1 MSKTT
6 AVICPKCGNEFNVE
20 DVLAHGIEE
29 KFREKY
35 NEDITNIEKQYKG
48 KEDLLNEREQEL
60 REREVEIAEQIEKK
74 AIALAAERE
83 KELRE
88 KIQSETEVEKNA
100 LLFDLA
106 EAREKLAAS
115 SKISIENER
124 LKQQLNT
131 QETELELKYSKL
143 MTTQLQEEVEK
154 AQKTANDAAEMKLR
168 EANRKVEVANE
179 QVAEMKRK
187 LEQGSVQLQGEVQ
200 ELAIEEFLRETF
212 RLDTIEEVK
221 KGARG
226 ADCLQVVHTH
236 GKQNL
241 GSIYFESKRTKDF
254 QKSWIEKFKSDMR
267 EKGATF
273 GVLVT
278 EAMPV
283 GVDRMDLIDG
293 VWVCSY
299 HEFKGLSK
307 VLRETIISLDG
318 AMTSQENKGDKM
330 EMLYS
335 FLTGNEFK
343 MRVEAIVE
351 GFTEM
356 QTDLLAEQR
365 AAKAQWKKREK
376 RIEKVLENTIAMHGS
391 IRGIAGKAIASIQL
405 LELPSGDEEDDE
417 NNS

>member
-1 MSKTT
+1 MK
-6 AVICPKCGNEFNVE
+6 
-20 DVLAHGIEE
+20 
-29 KFREKY
+29 
-35 NEDITNIEKQYKG
+35 
-48 KEDLLNEREQEL
+48 
-60 REREVEIAEQIEKK
+60 
-74 AIALAAERE
+74 
-83 KELRE
+83 
-88 KIQSETEVEKNA
+88 
-100 LLFDLA
+100 
-106 EAREKLAAS
+106 
-115 SKISIENER
+115 
-124 LKQQLNT
+124 
-131 QETELELKYSKL
+131 
-143 MTTQLQEEVEK
+143 
-154 AQKTANDAAEMKLR
+154 KLR
-168 EANRKVEVANE
+168 KGRE
-179 QVAEMKRK
+179 
-187 LEQGSVQLQGEVQ
+187 
-200 ELAIEEFLRETF
+200 ELTVCRWCI
-212 RLDTIEEVK
+212 
-221 KGARG
+221 
-226 ADCLQVVHTH
+226 H

-307 VLRETIISLDG
+307 VLRETITSLDG

-405 LELPSGDEEDDE
+405 LELPSGEDELDSDLVTKIKMKYFFLHGQRSIALDDVNGEQNIFLDNENVTERHAGEDLDDLGE
-417 NNS
+417 EKDPEHSIKNFFVNR

>member
-1 MSKTT
+1 M
-6 AVICPKCGNEFNVE
+6 
-20 DVLAHGIEE
+20 
-29 KFREKY
+29 
-35 NEDITNIEKQYKG
+35 
-48 KEDLLNEREQEL
+48 
-60 REREVEIAEQIEKK
+60 EIAEQIEKK

-226 ADCLQVVHTH
+226 ADCLQVVHTRKAEPWFH
-236 GKQNL
+236 
-241 GSIYFESKRTKDF
+241 
-254 QKSWIEKFKSDMR
+254 
-267 EKGATF
+267 
-273 GVLVT
+273 
-278 EAMPV
+278 
-283 GVDRMDLIDG
+283 
-293 VWVCSY
+293 
-299 HEFKGLSK
+299 
-307 VLRETIISLDG
+307 
-318 AMTSQENKGDKM
+318 
-330 EMLYS
+330 
-335 FLTGNEFK
+335 
-343 MRVEAIVE
+343 
-351 GFTEM
+351 
-356 QTDLLAEQR
+356 LL
-365 AAKAQWKKREK
+365 
-376 RIEKVLENTIAMHGS
+376 
-391 IRGIAGKAIASIQL
+391 
-405 LELPSGDEEDDE
+405 
-417 NNS
+417 